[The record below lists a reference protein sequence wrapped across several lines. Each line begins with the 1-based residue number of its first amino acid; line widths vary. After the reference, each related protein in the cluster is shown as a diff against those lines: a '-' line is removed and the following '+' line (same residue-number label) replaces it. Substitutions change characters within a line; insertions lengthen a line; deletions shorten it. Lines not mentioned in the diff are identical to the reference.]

1 MPRMAAYDRQDCL
14 EKAVTLFWEKGF
26 HATSL
31 KDIEHALDMRPGSI
45 YAAFGNK
52 ESLYSQALDLYAGT
66 MGKDFLDNLRGQ
78 QTPIEGLAEY
88 LRELGKLRDTNP
100 PSRAC
105 MLVKGLLEA
114 GAETPALQQKIETRL
129 ADMEA
134 IFRQAFA
141 EAKAAGQIREPDDPA
156 HQPDRL
162 ARRLQCEVMGLR
174 AFAQRSGDRQEL
186 QQLAGDL
193 ADTVLSLQA

>member
-45 YAAFGNK
+45 YAAFGSK

-66 MGKDFLDNLRGQ
+66 MGRDFLNNLQGQ
-78 QTPIEGLAEY
+78 GTPIEGLAGY
-88 LRELGKLRDTNP
+88 VRELGNLRDTNP

-114 GAETPALQQKIETRL
+114 GAEMPALQQKIETRL

-134 IFRQAFA
+134 IFRQAFTQ
-141 EAKAAGQIREPDDPA
+141 AKEAGQIRDPGHPA
-156 HQPDRL
+156 HQPERL

-174 AFAQRSGDRQEL
+174 AFAQRAGNKKEL
-186 QQLAGDL
+186 KLLAGDI
-193 ADTVLSLQA
+193 ADNVLSLQA

>member
-88 LRELGKLRDTNP
+88 LRELGKLDTHKVQPPLVGPKDNP
-100 PSRAC
+100 GCVLGCARAA
-105 MLVKGLLEA
+105 V
-114 GAETPALQQKIETRL
+114 
-129 ADMEA
+129 
-134 IFRQAFA
+134 
-141 EAKAAGQIREPDDPA
+141 AAVARVDDIRAATGHDW
-156 HQPDRL
+156 R
-162 ARRLQCEVMGLR
+162 
-174 AFAQRSGDRQEL
+174 
-186 QQLAGDL
+186 
-193 ADTVLSLQA
+193 

>member
-78 QTPIEGLAEY
+78 QTPIEGLVEY

-141 EAKAAGQIREPDDPA
+141 EAKAAGQIRDPDDPA

>member
-88 LRELGKLRDTNP
+88 LRELGKLRDTITV
-100 PSRAC
+100 A
-105 MLVKGLLEA
+105 KGTPRDELE
-114 GAETPALQQKIETRL
+114 RL
-129 ADMEA
+129 AL
-134 IFRQAFA
+134 
-141 EAKAAGQIREPDDPA
+141 AAPKVARILDGASPKKVIVV
-156 HQPDRL
+156 PDRL
-162 ARRLQCEVMGLR
+162 VNIV
-174 AFAQRSGDRQEL
+174 
-186 QQLAGDL
+186 
-193 ADTVLSLQA
+193 T

>member
-66 MGKDFLDNLRGQ
+66 MGKDFLDNLSSKPPLKGWQ
-78 QTPIEGLAEY
+78 SICANWANCATP
-88 LRELGKLRDTNP
+88 
-100 PSRAC
+100 
-105 MLVKGLLEA
+105 
-114 GAETPALQQKIETRL
+114 TRL
-129 ADMEA
+129 P
-134 IFRQAFA
+134 
-141 EAKAAGQIREPDDPA
+141 GPA
-156 HQPDRL
+156 
-162 ARRLQCEVMGLR
+162 CW
-174 AFAQRSGDRQEL
+174 
-186 QQLAGDL
+186 
-193 ADTVLSLQA
+193 